1 MYYKV
6 IEIVQYFT
14 FSVYKKYVINDN
26 NNLLY
31 LKLNVMNSAINVLTF
46 YRFRYFNWDIFLQ

>member
-1 MYYKV
+1 MYYEV
-6 IEIVQYFT
+6 IEIVQYFA

-31 LKLNVMNSAINVLTF
+31 LRLNVMNSAINVP
-46 YRFRYFNWDIFLQ
+46 

>member
-1 MYYKV
+1 MYYEV

-26 NNLLY
+26 NNILY
-31 LKLNVMNSAINVLTF
+31 LRLNVMNSAINGLTF
-46 YRFRYFNWDIFLQ
+46 YRFRYSNWDIFLQ